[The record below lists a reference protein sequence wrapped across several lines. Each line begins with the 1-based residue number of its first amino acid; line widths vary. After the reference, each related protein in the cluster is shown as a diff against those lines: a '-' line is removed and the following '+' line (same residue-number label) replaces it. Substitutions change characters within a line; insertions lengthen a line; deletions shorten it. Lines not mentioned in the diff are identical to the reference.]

1 MMAGEQDGLDQD
13 RENAGERSG
22 PVHNP
27 PGPPDPNLC
36 GEAHPHLDLCPP
48 RYVIKN
54 TYSR

>member
-13 RENAGERSG
+13 RENAGERGG

-48 RYVIKN
+48 PVRDQKHI
-54 TYSR
+54 